1 MYLYV
6 MYKIVYFGFGKFFLI
21 FFFFVFSFS
30 ASCPFLS
37 SLPTADC
44 LVFEVHSSIAAE
56 STSLIPIVHNKQR
69 LLCTMNN
76 SRSWSQPV
84 SKSASASF
92 ARWLPRRRHPK
103 NYYYYR
109 INFGINQGKSS
120 AESPVRMKQQ
130 RLSFKFLKRHW
141 INLSSE
147 ITQKQ

>member
-6 MYKIVYFGFGKFFLI
+6 MYKIVYFVLGNFFLI

-30 ASCPFLS
+30 TSCPFLS

-76 SRSWSQPV
+76 SRSWSQPA
-84 SKSASASF
+84 SKSVSQSVSASF

-109 INFGINQGKSS
+109 INFGINQGESS
-120 AESPVRMKQQ
+120 AESPVRMKQ
-130 RLSFKFLKRHW
+130 RGVYHLNSLKDT
-141 INLSSE
+141 E
-147 ITQKQ
+147 